1 MKKKI
6 LIVSIIIII
15 VIVSII
21 LIIPKNKSNDE
32 INYKDTKVSKQ
43 TIVNTITSS
52 GEVTSDDETKYL
64 NTYRYFSTIYYD
76 IGSYVKKG
84 SKIVKYTNGTYFKAP
99 CNLVITSY
107 NVPDSK
113 EKIRSNNYVSYKCMD
128 TLKMSITIDESDI
141 NKVSVNQSATITLN
155 YDESKNYDGKVTS
168 INQIGNYSSSGTK
181 YTAVIEFENDG
192 NIKLG
197 MSGSVS
203 IEVESATD
211 VIAVPIEAV
220 QTKGNEKY
228 VMVVNNNEVS
238 NVVITT
244 GISNSAYVEV
254 KTGLDG
260 SETVRMIDN
269 DSSSNNKMFNMNGN
283 FDFKDMER
291 PNNDMKPSSNEGQ
304 RQR

>member
-1 MKKKI
+1 
-6 LIVSIIIII
+6 
-15 VIVSII
+15 
-21 LIIPKNKSNDE
+21 
-32 INYKDTKVSKQ
+32 
-43 TIVNTITSS
+43 
-52 GEVTSDDETKYL
+52 
-64 NTYRYFSTIYYD
+64 
-76 IGSYVKKG
+76 
-84 SKIVKYTNGTYFKAP
+84 
-99 CNLVITSY
+99 
-107 NVPDSK
+107 
-113 EKIRSNNYVSYKCMD
+113 
-128 TLKMSITIDESDI
+128 MSITIDESDI